1 MVADP
6 KHVEKQHAREPGDLR
21 SVSIPAGRDRFVKA
35 KRRTANAYVLE
46 ESDCAVVPGKLPN
59 NENEPLAEAV
69 EGRAWPK
76 ENFHDA

>member
-1 MVADP
+1 VVADP

-21 SVSIPAGRDRFVKA
+21 SVSIPAGRDRFAKA
-35 KRRTANAYVLE
+35 KCQTANAYVRE
-46 ESDCAVVPGKLPN
+46 ESDYARSTWEAAEQRG
-59 NENEPLAEAV
+59 EPLAEVV